1 LPLTY
6 SDLRMPDETR
16 YYVPKLQAVK
26 NIVAQPEAF
35 KTELPLIQNHP
46 FFKSVAIERDID
58 VAIAAKLAN
67 VSLEDFKALNPA
79 MNRPVI
85 LAAGTPLILLPWDN
99 ATVFQTN
106 LQAHS
111 ERRLSSWTAWQ
122 APRTMP
128 AEEVAKQV
136 GMSAEQLRSVNG
148 IPARMLV
155 KAGSTL
161 LVPRQGKLDSDVTE
175 HLADNGQLLL
185 APELVLRKI
194 TVKARPGDTL
204 MRLASRHGVSA
215 TSVADW
221 NRLKPN
227 ATLSNGQ
234 ILSIYVPAK
243 ASRKSAPQRSQ
254 AHAKTAARSDKRSDR
269 PAAQAAPKR

>member
-1 LPLTY
+1 
-6 SDLRMPDETR
+6 
-16 YYVPKLQAVK
+16 
-26 NIVAQPEAF
+26 
-35 KTELPLIQNHP
+35 
-46 FFKSVAIERDID
+46 
-58 VAIAAKLAN
+58 
-67 VSLEDFKALNPA
+67 
-79 MNRPVI
+79 
-85 LAAGTPLILLPWDN
+85 
-99 ATVFQTN
+99 
-106 LQAHS
+106 
-111 ERRLSSWTAWQ
+111 
-122 APRTMP
+122 
-128 AEEVAKQV
+128 VAKQV

-161 LVPRQGKLDSDVTE
+161 LVPRQGKLDNDVTE

-194 TVKARPGDTL
+194 TVKAHHGDTL

-243 ASRKSAPQRSQ
+243 ASRKSAPQRSK
-254 AHAKTAARSDKRSDR
+254 APAKTAARSDKRSDK
-269 PAAQAAPKR
+269 PAAKAAPKR